1 VFVRDLFA
9 EAKLDAVGLAVRF
22 VGWVGAGVVRLRE
35 LLFNVGVHD
44 ADLACVAR
52 FQVQGDQGSV

>member
-9 EAKLDAVGLAVRF
+9 EATLDAVGLALRS
-22 VGWVGAGVVRLRE
+22 VGWVCAGVVRLRE

-52 FQVQGDQGSV
+52 